1 MGEMRWAERKFGI
14 THSLPLHIF
23 VFVGKS
29 GQACWGPHW
38 CRPIFNFSYTWCVC
52 RPSWV
57 LCLECSFGCV
67 LSRCPI
73 AQGVSKFPEG
83 GIVTLPGP
91 PPKSHTGPGP
101 GSVLLVPVKLTQ
113 FHGKGTGQ
121 GVRKPILGPAFLLC
135 MRRST
140 KGSPRSL
147 LWFYKTNWIPSWVSE
162 NAGAPF
168 KPMPSPSSSRFS
180 RVTQDGGRPMEREQV
195 EWGEGEVRFSE
206 SRPILEVWP

>member
-1 MGEMRWAERKFGI
+1 MLQHFPYFTVLEPVCTVSQLRYYCTICVPHGEFTIPMWVC
-14 THSLPLHIF
+14 
-23 VFVGKS
+23 VFP
-29 GQACWGPHW
+29 ALFP
-38 CRPIFNFSYTWCVC
+38 FSS
-52 RPSWV
+52 RR
-57 LCLECSFGCV
+57 CSFQ
-67 LSRCPI
+67 CP
-73 AQGVSKFPEG
+73 AYRQ
-83 GIVTLPGP
+83 T
-91 PPKSHTGPGP
+91 SHFH
-101 GSVLLVPVKLTQ
+101 PVKLTQ

-147 LWFYKTNWIPSWVSE
+147 LWFYKMNRIPSWVSG